1 MRRSPRLKEV
11 NKGFKADCYTS
22 KKCLVCN
29 SDPPELSQ
37 VMIKKL
43 GHNLCQ
49 IDEGLLSEEAL
60 NQKKKKKSIS
70 KKILKENVKP
80 SKVISDD
87 QDEEETLS
95 QLKKRIKKTTAKKE
109 AKKNKKSRGDDPDFQ
124 DEDGANPEASEGAAP
139 TKEMKK

>member
-49 IDEGLLSEEAL
+49 IDEGLLSEEPL
-60 NQKKKKKSIS
+60 NQKKKKSIS
-70 KKILKENVKP
+70 KKILKENIKP
-80 SKVISDD
+80 SKVISDV

-95 QLKKRIKKTTAKKE
+95 QLKKRIKKTAAKKE
-109 AKKNKKSRGDDPDFQ
+109 AKKNKKSKGDDPNFQ
-124 DEDGANPEASEGAAP
+124 DEDGANPEASEVLHQQW
-139 TKEMKK
+139 K

>member
-1 MRRSPRLKEV
+1 
-11 NKGFKADCYTS
+11 
-22 KKCLVCN
+22 
-29 SDPPELSQ
+29 
-37 VMIKKL
+37 MIKKL
-43 GHNLCQ
+43 GHNLYQ
-49 IDEGLLSEEAL
+49 IDEGLLSVEAL
-60 NQKKKKKSIS
+60 NQKKKKSIS

-109 AKKNKKSRGDDPDFQ
+109 AKKNKKSRGDDPNFQ

-139 TKEMKK
+139 AMEMKK

>member
-1 MRRSPRLKEV
+1 
-11 NKGFKADCYTS
+11 
-22 KKCLVCN
+22 
-29 SDPPELSQ
+29 
-37 VMIKKL
+37 MIKKM

-49 IDEGLLSEEAL
+49 IDEGLLSIEAL
-60 NQKKKKKSIS
+60 NQKKKSVS

-95 QLKKRIKKTTAKKE
+95 RLKKRIKKTTAKKE
-109 AKKNKKSRGDDPDFQ
+109 AKKNKKSRADDPNFQ

-139 TKEMKK
+139 AMEMKK

>member
-11 NKGFKADCYTS
+11 NKGFKADCCTS
-22 KKCLVCN
+22 KKCLACN

-37 VMIKKL
+37 VMIKKM

-49 IDEGLLSEEAL
+49 IDEGLLSIEAL
-60 NQKKKKKSIS
+60 NQKKKSVS

-95 QLKKRIKKTTAKKE
+95 RLKKRIKKTTAKKE
-109 AKKNKKSRGDDPDFQ
+109 AKKNKKSRADDPNFQ

-139 TKEMKK
+139 AMEMKK